1 MQTHFSKASLERPE
15 IKMADD
21 ILRKCVHCGFCT
33 ATCPTF
39 VLTGD
44 ERDSPRGRIWMMRD
58 ALGGGDTGDQMA
70 MADVGYHLDRCLGCM
85 SCMTTCPSGVDYL
98 HLVDIGRAEVEKTA
112 TRPIAD
118 ALIRKLLAGLVPRAG
133 LFNLALKLARLGRP
147 FAAIMPRRIAAML
160 RSAPEKLGGVDKIGA
175 IDQIFAPEKP
185 VQKRVILLQGC
196 AQRAIAPQI
205 NAATLRLLSRLGVE
219 VVVRQL
225 ASCCGGLA
233 HHINESDSAHQQMA
247 ATARAWK
254 ADIDKG
260 DLDAIIVNT
269 SGCGTT
275 LKDYAHLFSAD
286 AELAQTG
293 EKIASLAM
301 DITEFLAAHTDL
313 PALPEKGLSVAYH
326 AACSLQHGQKVTSA
340 PKNLLANAGFEVR
353 PIAESHLCC
362 GSAGV
367 YNILQPELA
376 GQLQS
381 RKIGNINKVNA
392 DIVAAGNLG
401 CINQIAGADAPVCH
415 TIQLLD
421 WAYGGP
427 VPQGLENLASRD
439 QPEQG

>member
-1 MQTHFSKASLERPE
+1 MQTHFSKASLKRPE

-98 HLVDIGRAEVEKTA
+98 HLLDIGRAEVKKTA
-112 TRPIAD
+112 TLSIAD
-118 ALIRKLLAGLVPRAG
+118 ALIRKLLSGLVPRAG
-133 LFNLALKLARLGRP
+133 LFNLALKLAGLGRP
-147 FAAIMPRRIAAML
+147 FTAIMPHRIAAML
-160 RSAPEKLGGVDKIGA
+160 RSAPEKLSGVDKIGT

-205 NAATLRLLSRLGVE
+205 NAATLRLLSALGVE

-275 LKDYAHLFSAD
+275 LKDYAHLLSAD

-353 PIAESHLCC
+353 SIVESHLCC

-376 GQLQS
+376 SQLQS
-381 RKIGNINKVNA
+381 RKIGNINKANA

-427 VPQGLENLASRD
+427 VPQGLENLA
-439 QPEQG
+439 PGG

>member
-70 MADVGYHLDRCLGCM
+70 LADVGYHLDRCLGCM

-98 HLVDIGRAEVEKTA
+98 HLVDIGRAEVEKTM

-133 LFNLALKLARLGRP
+133 LFNLALKLAGLGRP
-147 FAAIMPRRIAAML
+147 FAGIMPRRIAAML

-205 NAATLRLLSRLGVE
+205 NAATLRLLSALGVE

-225 ASCCGGLA
+225 ARCCGGLS

-260 DLDAIIVNT
+260 NLDAIIVNT

-275 LKDYAHLFSAD
+275 LKDYAHLLSAD

-293 EKIASLAM
+293 EKITSLAM
-301 DITEFLAAHTDL
+301 DITEFLAAHADL

-326 AACSLQHGQKVTSA
+326 SACSLQHGQKVTST
-340 PKNLLANAGFEVR
+340 PKNLLENAGFEVR
-353 PIAESHLCC
+353 LIAESHLCC

-376 GQLQS
+376 SQLQS
-381 RKIGNINKVNA
+381 RKIGNINKAKA

-421 WAYGGP
+421 WAYGGL
-427 VPQGLENLASRD
+427 VPQGLENLASR
-439 QPEQG
+439 G

>member
-1 MQTHFSKASLERPE
+1 MQTHFDKTALQRPE
-15 IKMADD
+15 IQMADD

-58 ALGGGDTGDQMA
+58 ALGGGDTGDQMD
-70 MADVGYHLDRCLGCM
+70 MREVGYHLDRCLGCM

-98 HLVDIGRAEVEKTA
+98 HLVDIGRAEVEKNTS
-112 TRPIAD
+112 RSLGD
-118 ALIRKLLAGLVPRAG
+118 KLIRKLLAGLVPRAT
-133 LFNLALKLARLGRP
+133 LFNFALKLAMRARLFAPILPRRLAAMIGAAP
-147 FAAIMPRRIAAML
+147 AAIGPVDEVG
-160 RSAPEKLGGVDKIGA
+160 EKDKI
-175 IDQIFAPEKP
+175 FVPEKP

-196 AQRAIAPQI
+196 AQRAIAPEI
-205 NAATLRLLSRLGVE
+205 NAATLRLLSRVGVE
-219 VVVRQL
+219 VIVRQL

-233 HHINESDSAHQQMA
+233 HHINESDSAHSQMR
-247 ATARAWK
+247 ATAHAWK
-254 ADIDKG
+254 KDIDKG

-275 LKDYAHLFSAD
+275 LKDYGQLLFSD
-286 AELAQTG
+286 AELRETG

-313 PALPEKGLSVAYH
+313 APLPDKGLSVAYH
-326 AACSLQHGQKVTSA
+326 AACSLQHGQKVTST
-340 PKNLLANAGFEVR
+340 PKTLLSQAGFEVR
-353 PIAESHLCC
+353 QIAEAHLCC

-367 YNILQPELA
+367 YNILQPEMA
-376 GQLQS
+376 NQLQR
-381 RKIGNINKVNA
+381 RKICNINHAQA

-415 TIQLLD
+415 TVQLLD

-427 VPQGLENLASRD
+427 VPAGLEDALK
-439 QPEQG
+439 

>member
-205 NAATLRLLSRLGVE
+205 NAATLRLLSALGVE

-233 HHINESDSAHQQMA
+233 HHINESDSAHQHMA

-293 EKIASLAM
+293 EKIASLAV

-326 AACSLQHGQKVTSA
+326 
-340 PKNLLANAGFEVR
+340 
-353 PIAESHLCC
+353 
-362 GSAGV
+362 
-367 YNILQPELA
+367 
-376 GQLQS
+376 
-381 RKIGNINKVNA
+381 
-392 DIVAAGNLG
+392 
-401 CINQIAGADAPVCH
+401 
-415 TIQLLD
+415 
-421 WAYGGP
+421 
-427 VPQGLENLASRD
+427 
-439 QPEQG
+439 

>member
-133 LFNLALKLARLGRP
+133 LFNLALKLAGLGRP

-205 NAATLRLLSRLGVE
+205 NAATLRLLSALGVE

-233 HHINESDSAHQQMA
+233 HHINESDSAHQHMA

-260 DLDAIIVNT
+260 NLDAIIVNT

-275 LKDYAHLFSAD
+275 LKDYAHLLSAD

-301 DITEFLAAHTDL
+301 DITEFLAAHADL

-326 AACSLQHGQKVTSA
+326 AACSLQHGQKVTST

-376 GQLQS
+376 SQLQS
-381 RKIGNINKVNA
+381 RKIGNINKANA

-427 VPQGLENLASRD
+427 VPQGLENLASR
-439 QPEQG
+439 G

>member
-1 MQTHFSKASLERPE
+1 MQTHFSKASLKRPE

-98 HLVDIGRAEVEKTA
+98 HLVDIGRAELEKTA

-118 ALIRKLLAGLVPRAG
+118 TLIRKLLAGLVPRAG
-133 LFNLALKLARLGRP
+133 LFNLALKLAGLGRP

-233 HHINESDSAHQQMA
+233 HHINESDSAHQHMA

-376 GQLQS
+376 SQLQS
-381 RKIGNINKVNA
+381 RKIGNINKAKA

-427 VPQGLENLASRD
+427 VPQGLENLASR
-439 QPEQG
+439 G